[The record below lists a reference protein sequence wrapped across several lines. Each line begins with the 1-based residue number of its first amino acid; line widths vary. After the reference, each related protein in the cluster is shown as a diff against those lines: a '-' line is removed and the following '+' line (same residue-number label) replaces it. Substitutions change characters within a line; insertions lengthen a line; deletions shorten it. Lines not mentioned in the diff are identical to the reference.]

1 MKLASVAVYNSAQQL
16 LVKPATEGRHTV
28 PLRQLDEFF
37 GGGSTNDLGER
48 VFSLTKIPPVDTSLP
63 IADREPYVFCR
74 DSDNKFSGK
83 KYSVLAKERNLVER
97 DEYGRMYA
105 KAPDSNATPSDNN
118 VVNVDYFNRILSKN
132 LSNYLPLAGGAMTGT
147 LTIKNGNPAL
157 KFTDTTDNSNSY
169 VQSYKGKLRL
179 GYAWQNSLAIDKNG
193 NVEVFGSLSCPDPVE
208 DKHAVTLG
216 YLKTGIIGD
225 IQGLTERTK
234 GLEDKTSVMV
244 PVLLDFT
251 TGDGRVSKR
260 TVYLKCSEGI
270 AYRNSYGYIY
280 VDGIG
285 QCTETDIIISP
296 TYEGKEVNYI
306 TKLAFENCENLFS
319 IILPDSVTYIGRDAF
334 RKCTNLVLTELPAGV
349 TRIDSDAFYGCT
361 NIALT
366 KLPDGITNIYY
377 NVFENCENLALTEL
391 PDGITSIG
399 GCAFKNCKK
408 LTLTELPSGVRS
420 VGMSAFENCE
430 NLALSSLPSDLF
442 DISRK
447 AFANC
452 PNNTFTSLPEY
463 LTWVGDKAFDGCLT
477 LQTVTFK
484 KLVQS
489 LSSEAFSGCP
499 NLTTI
504 NVSWPEGFVNG
515 APWGA
520 NNATINY
527 SGTTATVTIL
537 DWSYTIIEGMTW
549 TDFVNMGDNQ
559 VEWYADANGVWFN
572 STRIVHGSGDKMGEY
587 CYGDEVIDTSVYYIG
602 EEV

>member
-1 MKLASVAVYNSAQQL
+1 M
-16 LVKPATEGRHTV
+16 
-28 PLRQLDEFF
+28 
-37 GGGSTNDLGER
+37 
-48 VFSLTKIPPVDTSLP
+48 
-63 IADREPYVFCR
+63 
-74 DSDNKFSGK
+74 
-83 KYSVLAKERNLVER
+83 AKERNLVER

-319 IILPDSVTYIGRDAF
+319 IILPDSVTFIGREAF
-334 RKCTNLVLTELPAGV
+334 LNCTNLTITELPAGV
-349 TRIDSDAFYGCT
+349 TDIDNDAFR
-361 NIALT
+361 
-366 KLPDGITNIYY
+366 
-377 NVFENCENLALTEL
+377 
-391 PDGITSIG
+391 
-399 GCAFKNCKK
+399 NCKK
-408 LTLTELPSGVRS
+408 LALTELPSGVRS

-549 TDFVNMGDNQ
+549 TDFINMGDNQ